1 MHLERRV
8 FLTAVLYDRGPF
20 FCFISE
26 KKKKPE
32 AKMCSGFSKCMG
44 LVGVR
49 NSSLVLRTYGIFKV
63 LKKKKKE
70 KKMKEGFG

>member
-26 KKKKPE
+26 KKKPE

-44 LVGVR
+44 LAGVR

>member
-26 KKKKPE
+26 KKNLRQ
-32 AKMCSGFSKCMG
+32 KCA
-44 LVGVR
+44 VVSPNAWASR
-49 NSSLVLRTYGIFKV
+49 ESEIVAWY
-63 LKKKKKE
+63 
-70 KKMKEGFG
+70 

>member
-8 FLTAVLYDRGPF
+8 FLTTVLYDRGHF

-26 KKKKPE
+26 KKKPE
-32 AKMCSGFSKCMG
+32 TKMCSGSSKCMG

-49 NSSLVLRTYGIFKV
+49 NSSLVLRTYAILKV
-63 LKKKKKE
+63 LKKKRRKRK
-70 KKMKEGFG
+70 